1 MNGTDEDGF
10 DRLREAARTWCAA
23 QEDALSPAGAA
34 CRAVVIAASDLPVDA
49 GVLTAAAPGTLYQ
62 LRLPGALVPPS
73 AEADADA
80 ADAAVAAGLEYGLRL
95 AGARH
100 VLVLTHAGCGLI
112 GALLEESGER
122 AMAMA
127 RDGALRGWA
136 ALAAPAIGR
145 TAGSEAPDADRR
157 RFAAMEIVRLSI
169 ENLLSYPFLLDAV
182 LARDVALHGW
192 CLDAEN
198 RALWTLDPAEDVFLR
213 A

>member
-1 MNGTDEDGF
+1 MSGMDEEGF
-10 DRLREAARTWCAA
+10 DRLREAARTWCATRG
-23 QEDALSPAGAA
+23 DALSPAGAA
-34 CRAVVIAASDLPVDA
+34 CRAVVVSASDLPVDP
-49 GVLTAAAPGTLYQ
+49 GVLTGAAPTALYQ

-80 ADAAVAAGLEYGLRL
+80 ADAAVAAGLEFGLRV
-95 AGARH
+95 GEARH

-112 GALLEESGER
+112 RALLEDSGER
-122 AMAMA
+122 AMALA
-127 RDGALRGWA
+127 RSDALRRWA
-136 ALAAPAIGR
+136 ALAAPAVGR
-145 TAGSEAPDADRR
+145 TARSGASDADRR

-182 LARDVALHGW
+182 LAHEVALHGW

-198 RALWTLDPAEDVFLR
+198 RALWTLDPAEDVFIR